1 MWCRLAPTDLNCG
14 SFVNDP
20 YKRRSHFPSFVGAI
34 HESPANFNRA
44 KRTFHL
50 HSQLS
55 TLHAIKNAPQSFLRC
70 VFVFYGLAVAVGSA
84 LTSAVGAGVA
94 VGFGVGVGVGVGSG
108 VGSAISNSGILNW
121 R

>member
-1 MWCRLAPTDLNCG
+1 MWCRLTPTILECG

-20 YKRRSHFPSFVGAI
+20 YKRRLHFPPFVGAI
-34 HESPANFNRA
+34 HESPANSNRA

-50 HSQLS
+50 HSPLS
-55 TLHAIKNAPQSFLRC
+55 TLHTKKTHRSNHCDAFLC
-70 VFVFYGLAVAVGSA
+70 FYGFAVAVGSA